1 MKRSRDRMRQQNN
14 EDKTVLLCL
23 FSFKT
28 HLIAYNLINNQS
40 TFLNID

>member
-14 EDKTVLLCL
+14 EDKTVLLYLCL

-40 TFLNID
+40 TF